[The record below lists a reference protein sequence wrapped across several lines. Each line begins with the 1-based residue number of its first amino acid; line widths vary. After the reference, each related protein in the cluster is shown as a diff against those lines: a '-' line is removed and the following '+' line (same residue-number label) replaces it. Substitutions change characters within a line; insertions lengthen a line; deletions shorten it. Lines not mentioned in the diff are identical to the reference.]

1 MVLTAMAA
9 NGAPAREATM
19 SGDIPAYGLWL
30 LVVVNSAVFILFA
43 FSFFKPATA
52 RDWRS
57 FGAYSAFI
65 VALFVEM
72 YGFPLTLYLLA
83 GWLGSRFPQ
92 LDPLSHDAGHLWPAL
107 FGWTMNPH
115 LNPFHLLSYIFIGGG
130 FILIAKA
137 WRVLYAAQRAGE
149 LATSGPYGHIR
160 HPQYVGFVLI
170 IIGFFLQ
177 WPTFVTGVMLPV
189 LLVMYWRLAKWEER
203 EVEETFGEAYRRY
216 AARVPAFI
224 PNFSQMFGVSR
235 PSAP

>member
-1 MVLTAMAA
+1 
-9 NGAPAREATM
+9 M

-30 LVVVNSAVFILFA
+30 LVFINSAVFILFA

-72 YGFPLTLYLLA
+72 YGFPLTLYLFA
-83 GWLGSRFPQ
+83 GWLGSRVPQ

-107 FGWTMNPH
+107 FGWSMDPH
-115 LNPFHLLSYIFIGGG
+115 WSPFHLFSFVFIGGG

-137 WRVLYAAQRAGE
+137 WHVLYTAQRAGE
-149 LATSGPYGHIR
+149 LATTGPYAHVR
-160 HPQYVGFVLI
+160 HPQYAGFALI

-177 WPTFVTGVMLPV
+177 WPTLVTGLMLPI
-189 LLVMYWRLAKWEER
+189 LLVMYWRLAKSEER
-203 EVEETFGEAYRRY
+203 EVDAAFGEKYRRY
-216 AARVPAFI
+216 ASAVPAFL
-224 PNFSQMFGVSR
+224 PRPASLLRSSR
-235 PSAP
+235 G